1 MKERK
6 VLRLCYLAGM
16 YLSFLVFLAS
26 VSITIYTKDVVFLIE
41 SIPFFVYGVLLLDL
55 WSKETLIK
63 KHAMGGGALM
73 LAMCKMMEDLKRYE
87 ELYGKL
93 PEEEK
98 KEEGTN
104 EEKKAE

>member
-1 MKERK
+1 MKKRK
-6 VLRLCYLAGM
+6 FLRLCYLAGM

-63 KHAMGGGALM
+63 KQAMGGSALM
-73 LAMCKMMEDLKRYE
+73 LATCKMMDDLKRYE
-87 ELYGKL
+87 KLYGKL
-93 PEEEK
+93 PEEET

>member
-1 MKERK
+1 MKKRK

-26 VSITIYTKDVVFLIE
+26 ISITIYTKNVIYLIDA
-41 SIPFFVYGVLLLDL
+41 IPFFVYGVLLLDL

-73 LAMCKMMEDLKRYE
+73 LATCKMMEDLKRYE

-98 KEEGTN
+98 KES
-104 EEKKAE
+104 EESKEEQK

>member
-1 MKERK
+1 MKKRK

-26 VSITIYTKDVVFLIE
+26 ISITIYTKNVIYLIDA
-41 SIPFFVYGVLLLDL
+41 IPFFVYGVLLLDL

-73 LAMCKMMEDLKRYE
+73 LATCKMMEDLKRYE

-93 PEEEK
+93 PKEEK
-98 KEEGTN
+98 KEKE
-104 EEKKAE
+104 EEKEEQK

>member
-1 MKERK
+1 MKKRK

-26 VSITIYTKDVVFLIE
+26 ISITIYTKNVIYLIDA
-41 SIPFFVYGVLLLDL
+41 IPFFVYGVLLLDL

-73 LAMCKMMEDLKRYE
+73 LATCKMMEDLKRYE

-93 PEEEK
+93 PKEEK
-98 KEEGTN
+98 KEN
-104 EEKKAE
+104 EEEKEEQK

>member
-1 MKERK
+1 MKKRK
-6 VLRLCYLAGM
+6 FLRLCYLAGM

-26 VSITIYTKDVVFLIE
+26 ISVTIYFKDVKFLIDA
-41 SIPFFVYGVLLLDL
+41 IPFFVYGVLLLDL

-73 LAMCKMMEDLKRYE
+73 LATCKMMEDLQRYE
-87 ELYGKL
+87 KLYGKL

-98 KEEGTN
+98 KEEEPN
-104 EEKKAE
+104 EEKKEE

>member
-26 VSITIYTKDVVFLIE
+26 ISITIYTKNVIYLIDA
-41 SIPFFVYGVLLLDL
+41 IPFFVYGVLLLDL

-73 LAMCKMMEDLKRYE
+73 LATCKMMEDLKRYE

-93 PEEEK
+93 PKEEK
-98 KEEGTN
+98 KEN
-104 EEKKAE
+104 EEEKEEQK